1 MRQVYQRCGFTAD
14 AANAVED
21 AQSIDSVDELR
32 LINDSEIENLC
43 KVIRRPGGVIA
54 NPVNVGQMIPNPG
67 VHVALRAENNLK
79 LTAYW
84 LRLQVKVGRD
94 VTPALVVLNTIR
106 TIREL
111 RDSNIA

>member
-1 MRQVYQRCGFTAD
+1 MITNQGF
-14 AANAVED
+14 
-21 AQSIDSVDELR
+21 
-32 LINDSEIENLC
+32 
-43 KVIRRPGGVIA
+43 P
-54 NPVNVGQMIPNPG
+54 
-67 VHVALRAENNLK
+67 VALRAENNLK